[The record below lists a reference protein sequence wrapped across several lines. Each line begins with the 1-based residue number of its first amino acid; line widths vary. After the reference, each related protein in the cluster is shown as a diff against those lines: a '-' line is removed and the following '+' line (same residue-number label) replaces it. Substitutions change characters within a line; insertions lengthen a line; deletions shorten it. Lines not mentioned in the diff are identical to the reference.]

1 MQKTLRLFASLTKID
16 EARREVS
23 GLATAEIVDKEGE
36 LFDYESSKPY
46 FKAWTDE
53 MAKATEGK
61 SLGNVR
67 EMHQPSAVG
76 KLTGIA
82 FDDELKQISVT
93 ARIVDD
99 VAWQKCIQGVYT
111 GFSIGGSYVKVWRDG
126 EFTRYTANPAEISV
140 VDNPCN
146 PGAHFTAVK
155 ADGTIEVRKFTGALR
170 HEEANTNGRF
180 RRSTKA
186 FSSRS
191 TQQQGADNP
200 ARMTK
205 ENMTELTE
213 GMKTVSDKMNKAGA
227 KHSEETKQHHEA
239 IAACLDACAKALA
252 EAKPHMDALLAKDD
266 GMEAAVHAAVYKDSP
281 ASAEIRAG
289 EQPTMLE
296 AYEKRQL
303 EKAQAN
309 SAEALSKIAELEK
322 SVNDAAKADD
332 VQKGFEAIA
341 GTLNELA
348 KSIARLAGVTPVGID
363 PDATASAPR
372 VARTVV
378 PGAVIPGTTVTKE
391 QDSVYPSKVTADD
404 LAKMTADERATYE
417 IKKAL
422 QNPQVIR
429 QSPGYF
435 RSAQ

>member
-46 FKAWTDE
+46 FRAWTDE

-82 FDDELKQISVT
+82 FDDEMKQISVT

-155 ADGTIEVRKFTGALR
+155 ADGTIEVRKFAGVLAHGPLS
-170 HEEANTNGRF
+170 H
-180 RRSTKA
+180 
-186 FSSRS
+186 
-191 TQQQGADNP
+191 GADNP
-200 ARMTK
+200 ARIAGNT
-205 ENMTELTE
+205 NQITE
-213 GMKTVSDKMNKAGA
+213 GMNTVSDKMNKAGA

-239 IAACLDACAKALA
+239 IAASLDACVSALA
-252 EAKPHMDALLAKDD
+252 GAKPHMDALLAKED
-266 GMEAAVHAAVYKDSP
+266 GMAAAVSAAIYKDSP

-309 SAEALSKIAELEK
+309 SAEALSKIAELEQTV
-322 SVNDAAKADD
+322 SDAAKAED

-341 GTLNELA
+341 ATLNELA
-348 KSIARLAGVTPVGID
+348 KSMARLAGVSPANLDTAGANSTRID
-363 PDATASAPR
+363 GTASAPR

-391 QDSVYPSKVTADD
+391 QDSVYPSKVAADD
-404 LAKMTADERATYE
+404 LAKMTADERAKYE

>member
-1 MQKTLRLFASLTKID
+1 MQKTLQLFALLTKID
-16 EARREVS
+16 ETKREVS

-53 MAKATEGK
+53 MAKATDGK

-99 VAWQKCIQGVYT
+99 LAWQKCIQGVYT
-111 GFSIGGSYVKVWRDG
+111 GFSIGGAYVKVWRDG

-146 PGAHFTAVK
+146 PGSHFTAVK
-155 ADGTIEVRKFTGALR
+155 LDGTIEVRKFAEKSRASLAATAI
-170 HEEANTNGRF
+170 A
-180 RRSTKA
+180 TKA
-186 FSSRS
+186 KSKGPN
-191 TQQQGADNP
+191 TADIP
-200 ARMTK
+200 ARLTH
-205 ENMTELTE
+205 NRNQLTE
-213 GMKTVSDKMNKAGA
+213 GMKAVSEKINKTGA

-239 IAACLDACAKALA
+239 IADCLDKCAESLA
-252 EAKPHMDALLAKDD
+252 DAKPHMDALLAKDD
-266 GMEAAVHAAVYKDSP
+266 GMAGAVRATVYKDSAGTP
-281 ASAEIRAG
+281 EIKAG

-296 AYEKRQL
+296 TYEKRQL

-309 SAEALSKIAELEK
+309 STEALSKIAELEK
-322 SVNDAAKADD
+322 ALSAAAKAED
-332 VQKGFEAIA
+332 VQKGFESIA
-341 GTLNELA
+341 GTLNALA
-348 KSIARLAGVTPVGID
+348 ESIAKLAGVDTSGVDRSNPAQKI
-363 PDATASAPR
+363 
-372 VARTVV
+372 ARTAVS
-378 PGAVIPGTTVTKE
+378 GATVTKE
-391 QDSVYPSKVTADD
+391 QDSTYPARVTSDD
-404 LAKMTADERATYE
+404 LEKMTAEERATYE
-417 IKKAL
+417 MKKAL
-422 QNPQVIR
+422 QNPQLIR

>member
-16 EARREVS
+16 ETSREVS
-23 GLATAEIVDKEGE
+23 GLATAEVVDKEGE

-99 VAWQKCIQGVYT
+99 LAWQKCVLGVYT

-146 PGAHFTAVK
+146 PGSHFTAVK
-155 ADGTIEVRKFTGALR
+155 LDGSVEVRKFAA
-170 HEEANTNGRF
+170 AN
-180 RRSTKA
+180 S
-186 FSSRS
+186 
-191 TQQQGADNP
+191 
-200 ARMTK
+200 
-205 ENMTELTE
+205 TE
-213 GMKTVSDKMNKAGA
+213 GREAVLDKISKVGA
-227 KHSEETKQHHEA
+227 RHSEDTQQHHEA
-239 IAACLDACAKALA
+239 ISDCLDKCAQALA
-252 EAKPHMDALLAKDD
+252 DARPHMDALLGKDD
-266 GMEAAVHAAVYKDSP
+266 GMASAVHAGMYKDSATTP
-281 ASAEIRAG
+281 EIKAG

-296 AYEKRQL
+296 AYEKKQL
-303 EKAQAN
+303 EKAQTN

-322 SVNDAAKADD
+322 SIQDAAKAED
-332 VQKGFEAIA
+332 VQKGFESIA
-341 GTLNELA
+341 TTLNALA
-348 KSIARLAGVTPVGID
+348 ESIAKLAGID
-363 PDATASAPR
+363 PASS
-372 VARTVV
+372 VQKIARTAV
-378 PGAVIPGTTVTKE
+378 PAAIVTKE
-391 QDSVYPSKVTADD
+391 QDSNNPSGIPNSDV
-404 LAKMTADERATYE
+404 AKMTAEERATQE
-417 IKKAL
+417 MKKAL
-422 QNPQVIR
+422 QNPQIIR

>member
-16 EARREVS
+16 ESSHEVS

-82 FDDELKQISVT
+82 FDDELRQISVT

-99 VAWQKCIQGVYT
+99 LAWQKCIQGVYT

-146 PGAHFTAVK
+146 PGSHFTAVK
-155 ADGTIEVRKFTGALR
+155 ADGTIEVRKFA
-170 HEEANTNGRF
+170 APF
-180 RRSTKA
+180 RRRA
-186 FSSRS
+186 E
-191 TQQQGADNP
+191 NP
-200 ARMTK
+200 ARMTRH
-205 ENMTELTE
+205 NMKELTE
-213 GMKTVSDKMNKAGA
+213 ETKTVQDKMNKAGA
-227 KHSEETKQHHEA
+227 RHSADTQQHHEA
-239 IAACLDACAKALA
+239 IADCLDACTKALA
-252 EAKPHMDALLAKDD
+252 VAQPHMDALMDKDD
-266 GMEAAVHAAVYKDSP
+266 GISAAAGANIYKHSP

-289 EQPTMLE
+289 EQPSMLE
-296 AYEKRQL
+296 GYEKNQL
-303 EKAQAN
+303 ERAQAN
-309 SAEALSKIAELEK
+309 SAEMLSKIVELERRMIA
-322 SVNDAAKADD
+322 AAKAED
-332 VQKGFEAIA
+332 VQKGFKAIA
-341 GTLNELA
+341 ETLNELA
-348 KSIARLAGVTPVGID
+348 KSIARLAGVTNIDDNNIGAGNIGQVPGGIEE
-363 PDATASAPR
+363 TSAPR
-372 VARTVV
+372 VART
-378 PGAVIPGTTVTKE
+378 AIPGNTALSAIITKE
-391 QDSVYPSKVTADD
+391 QDSAFAPKVTSDD
-404 LAKMTADERATYE
+404 LARMTADERATYE
-417 IKKAL
+417 LKKAL
-422 QNPQVIR
+422 QNPQLIR
-429 QSPGYF
+429 QTPGYF

>member
-46 FKAWTDE
+46 FRAWTDE

-82 FDDELKQISVT
+82 FDDEMKQISVT

-155 ADGTIEVRKFTGALR
+155 ADGTIEVRKFAGVLAHGPLS
-170 HEEANTNGRF
+170 H
-180 RRSTKA
+180 
-186 FSSRS
+186 
-191 TQQQGADNP
+191 GADNP
-200 ARMTK
+200 ARITG
-205 ENMTELTE
+205 NTNQITE
-213 GMKTVSDKMNKAGA
+213 GMNTVSDKMNKAGA

-239 IAACLDACAKALA
+239 IAASLDACVSALA
-252 EAKPHMDALLAKDD
+252 GAKPHMDALLAKED
-266 GMEAAVHAAVYKDSP
+266 GMSAAAGAAIYKDSP

-309 SAEALSKIAELEK
+309 SAEALSKIAELEQTV
-322 SVNDAAKADD
+322 SGAAKAED
-332 VQKGFEAIA
+332 VQQGFEAIA
-341 GTLNELA
+341 ATLNELA
-348 KSIARLAGVTPVGID
+348 KSIARLAGVSPANLDPAGANSTRID
-363 PDATASAPR
+363 GTASAPR

-391 QDSVYPSKVTADD
+391 QDSVYPSKVAADD
-404 LAKMTADERATYE
+404 PAKMTADERATYE